1 MLERCRH
8 LTIYTYITARCAKVT
23 PIKYIPVDSFIR
35 NDDVCNMRTK
45 CVNGT
50 YCYTAE
56 EKVTGRKEGEPAR
69 ILLDTWG
76 TGMRPI
82 VIAVK

>member
-1 MLERCRH
+1 MSAFGD
-8 LTIYTYITARCAKVT
+8 IYIYITARCAKVT
-23 PIKYIPVDSFIR
+23 SIKYIPVDSFIR
-35 NDDVCNMRTK
+35 DDDGVLRNMRTK

-50 YCYTAE
+50 YCCTAE
-56 EKVTGRKEGEPAR
+56 GKVTGIEGGEPAR
-69 ILLDTWG
+69 ILLNTWG